1 MEGGGVT
8 HMVQSEYNVLIKRPA
23 SEEGG
28 SEGERWTI
36 GRETS
41 ALPSKKTDGHLCGVL
56 LMLINMKMRMFY

>member
-1 MEGGGVT
+1 MT
-8 HMVQSEYNVLIKRPA
+8 RSVQSSYNVLIKRPA

-41 ALPSKKTDGHLCGVL
+41 ALACTRTDGHV
-56 LMLINMKMRMFY
+56 